1 MSQKTTVLEMPEVTD
16 SDWKSLRVGDCIRF
30 VSMPTG
36 FSSDNCHSETLQAYE
51 VLIARRRPV
60 RVYRLDDL
68 NMPWIRFRVR
78 DSDGVWYDHDLL
90 INHDGWVR
98 VRPGNRKGNAS

>member
-1 MSQKTTVLEMPEVTD
+1 MAVA
-16 SDWKSLRVGDCIRF
+16 DWNSLRVGDHIRF
-30 VSMPTG
+30 VSMPTA
-36 FSSDNCHSETLQAYE
+36 FSRENCHSETLDAYR

-68 NMPWIRFRVR
+68 NMPWIRFRER
-78 DSDGVWYDHDLL
+78 DADGVWVHHDLL

-98 VRPGNRKGNAS
+98 VRTRTQTGEAP

>member
-1 MSQKTTVLEMPEVTD
+1 MAPEN
-16 SDWKSLRVGDCIRF
+16 WRALRIGDRIRF

-36 FSSDNCHSETLQAYE
+36 FSTDDCHEETLEAYRT
-51 VLIARRRPV
+51 LITRGRPV
-60 RVYRLDDL
+60 RVSELDEW

-78 DSDGVWYDHDLL
+78 LLDGRWEHHSLL

-98 VRPGNRKGNAS
+98 VRSRKIPT